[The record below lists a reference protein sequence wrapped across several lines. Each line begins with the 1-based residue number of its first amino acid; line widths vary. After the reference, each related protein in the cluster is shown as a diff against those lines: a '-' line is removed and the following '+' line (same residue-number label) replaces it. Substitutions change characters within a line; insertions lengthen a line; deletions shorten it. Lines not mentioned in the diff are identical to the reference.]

1 MYSEFSEEFSKEI
14 NPAKRRNL
22 IIKTTKKPQ
31 NRSINDILSAAE
43 NGTPFPE
50 SRRAN
55 LRKWNLNEDWLGKC
69 EKKLGNK
76 RLHPIAE
83 FRASRQLYESEAEA
97 GNPVAQLALAS
108 AIGNLYKFRPDIRS
122 EKIPEKFFTG
132 ETPTTFKSYL
142 WRASKSGMGSVP
154 NSCKLFNGFAR

>member
-1 MYSEFSEEFSKEI
+1 MRI
-14 NPAKRRNL
+14 GL
-22 IIKTTKKPQ
+22 
-31 NRSINDILSAAE
+31 
-43 NGTPFPE
+43 
-50 SRRAN
+50 AN
-55 LRKWNLNEDWLGKC
+55 VR
-69 EKKLGNK
+69 KLGNK

-142 WRASKSGMGSVP
+142 WRASKSDVGSVP